1 MKQILIFIFSTVFE
15 FVNQLVCTSL
25 LKELFSKATTQNHKK
40 TSSHLTSKDVFGF

>member
-15 FVNQLVCTSL
+15 FVNQLVCTPL
-25 LKELFSKATTQNHKK
+25 LKGYFQKQLPQNHKK